1 MRCWNRE
8 DSKEDGGLKG
18 GWRANEGGEDY
29 KGGWGTELMGRGIIY
44 IYRRVLGG
52 SMNNRE

>member
-29 KGGWGTELMGRGIIY
+29 KGGWEQNQWDVGLY
-44 IYRRVLGG
+44 ILKGG
-52 SMNNRE
+52 CGGFNE